1 MSSGRTL
8 SDLSLRPVSVLE
20 SVSERK
26 AGRLAELGVESVLD
40 LLTTYPR
47 RYIDR
52 TRQADIS
59 GLQEGDEAAVLA
71 TVQSAHARRARTGRA
86 VVDVVV
92 RNDTGRL
99 NSPFLGELV
108 VQGLT
113 VAELEQLITRGLKD
127 SYLRDP
133 AVTVSIAEYRPFF
146 LYGEVQKPG
155 GIPYQPRL
163 TVERA
168 IALGGG
174 FTERASRS
182 KIEVV
187 RASDPKH
194 KAVRVELSDPV
205 FPGDVI
211 TVKQSFF

>member
-1 MSSGRTL
+1 MPWLAGPLLKQPRTIGVWPPL
-8 SDLSLRPVSVLE
+8 MLFLWLAAVAALAQSTDSLYRLGPGDRIIIKVFGEEDLSMDV
-20 SVSERK
+20 
-26 AGRLAELGVESVLD
+26 RL
-40 LLTTYPR
+40 
-47 RYIDR
+47 
-52 TRQADIS
+52 
-59 GLQEGDEAAVLA
+59 
-71 TVQSAHARRARTGRA
+71 
-86 VVDVVV
+86 
-92 RNDTGRL
+92 NDTGRL
-99 NSPFLGELV
+99 NYPFLGELV

-113 VAELEQLITRGLKD
+113 VTELERLITRGLKG

-155 GIPYQPRL
+155 GIPYQPKL

-187 RASDPKH
+187 RAGDPKH

>member
-1 MSSGRTL
+1 M
-8 SDLSLRPVSVLE
+8 DF
-20 SVSERK
+20 
-26 AGRLAELGVESVLD
+26 RL
-40 LLTTYPR
+40 
-47 RYIDR
+47 
-52 TRQADIS
+52 
-59 GLQEGDEAAVLA
+59 
-71 TVQSAHARRARTGRA
+71 
-86 VVDVVV
+86 
-92 RNDTGRL
+92 NDTGRL
-99 NSPFLGELV
+99 NYPFLGSLV

-113 VAELEQLITRGLKD
+113 VTELEQRITRGLKG

-155 GIPYQPRL
+155 GIPYQPKL

-182 KIEVV
+182 KIEVI

-194 KAVRVELSDPV
+194 TAVRVEPDDPM
-205 FPGDVI
+205 FPGAVI
-211 TVKQSFF
+211 TVTRTA

>member
-1 MSSGRTL
+1 MSWMSWLPGPLLKRRRTIGVGPPL
-8 SDLSLRPVSVLE
+8 MLFLWLAAAAAFAQSTDSVYRLGPGDRIIIKVFGEEDLSMDF
-20 SVSERK
+20 
-26 AGRLAELGVESVLD
+26 RL
-40 LLTTYPR
+40 
-47 RYIDR
+47 
-52 TRQADIS
+52 
-59 GLQEGDEAAVLA
+59 
-71 TVQSAHARRARTGRA
+71 
-86 VVDVVV
+86 
-92 RNDTGRL
+92 NDTGRL
-99 NSPFLGELV
+99 NYPFLGELV

-113 VAELEQLITRGLKD
+113 VAELEQRITRGLRD

>member
-1 MSSGRTL
+1 MSWLPGLLLKQGRKIWGWASLVLLLWRAAAAALAEPTDSNYRL
-8 SDLSLRPVSVLE
+8 GPGDRVTIKVFGEEDLSMDV
-20 SVSERK
+20 
-26 AGRLAELGVESVLD
+26 RL
-40 LLTTYPR
+40 
-47 RYIDR
+47 
-52 TRQADIS
+52 
-59 GLQEGDEAAVLA
+59 
-71 TVQSAHARRARTGRA
+71 
-86 VVDVVV
+86 
-92 RNDTGRL
+92 NDTGRL
-99 NSPFLGELV
+99 NYPFVGELV
-108 VQGLT
+108 VEGLT
-113 VAELEQLITRGLKD
+113 VAELEQRITRGLRD

-155 GIPYQPRL
+155 GIPYQPSL